1 MKQPAFRRDSNAL
14 AATRPGRS
22 AAATSEGAGLLEAA
36 QEIERDQQAA
46 LEAAPI
52 EQAYQEALSVYVQSK
67 FSQVEHIEDRLE
79 NLIDRQ
85 QARLQQSQTGKPGF
99 LSRPGTRQAWQ
110 TSQSQQQARLQ
121 VLHTRLEIVRDIKE
135 GMGLHAPKVEE
146 LATRKLRA
154 ERPELASD
162 WDAMREAA
170 RRHQALERKQEQE
183 RKQAQ
188 EQRLGR
194 TQSLGLS
201 RHT

>member
-1 MKQPAFRRDSNAL
+1 MKKPAFRRDSSASVTTRPSRSD
-14 AATRPGRS
+14 AATG
-22 AAATSEGAGLLEAA
+22 EGTGLLEAA

-52 EQAYQEALSVYVQSK
+52 EQTYQEALSVYVQSK
-67 FSQVEHIEDRLE
+67 YSQVEHIEDRLE

-99 LSRPGTRQAWQ
+99 LSRPGARQAWQ
-110 TSQSQQQARLQ
+110 ASQSQQQARLQ

-154 ERPELASD
+154 EQPELASD

-183 RKQAQ
+183 RKQVQ

-194 TQSLGLS
+194 SQSLGLS